1 MINRKFLIFIML
13 FFSVNIFSENESIFD
28 NVIESN
34 IDELQ
39 EKFDVTIVALNKIT
53 AKSKKIVLKEG
64 RSFLFDNLIIKVNKT
79 FKNSTKKEIGA
90 LISVFE
96 QNVDSDATF
105 LFQGWIISPKKYVST
120 INHPIYE
127 ILLID
132 SKASID

>member
-1 MINRKFLIFIML
+1 ML

-28 NVIESN
+28 NVTESN

>member
-28 NVIESN
+28 NVTESN